1 MNTLAVLAVMK
12 TLEQFVAESAE
23 HGGINLIFESG
34 MHLLVND
41 LEGIVKALRDAGVRF
56 EVVGGVAV
64 NAHIL
69 SMHRSRSFVTRDI
82 DVLIHRNDLER
93 AAKAAEPL
101 GYRARKMMGGYTLIR
116 PEQDLAEAVHL
127 LFVGEKSKSTQP
139 FPHPELHPE
148 LKYLFD
154 IAIPVAPLQDLLHMK
169 LNSLRPKDIIHLET
183 LDDVGLITPAL
194 ESELPLALRDRLKE
208 ARKVIADNRP
218 DVEG

>member
-1 MNTLAVLAVMK
+1 MRTF
-12 TLEQFVAESAE
+12 EQFAADSAE
-23 HGGINLIFESG
+23 HGSINLIFESG

-41 LEGIVKALRDAGVRF
+41 LEEIVTALRDAGVHF

-69 SMHRSRSFVTRDI
+69 SLHRSRSFVTRDI
-82 DVLIHRNDLER
+82 DVLIHRSDLER
-93 AAKAAEPL
+93 VAKAAEPL
-101 GYRARKMMGGYTLIR
+101 GYRAKKMMGGYTLIR

-148 LKYLFD
+148 QKHLFD
-154 IAIPVAPLQDLLHMK
+154 INIPVAPLKDLLHMK

-194 ESELPLALRDRLKE
+194 ERELPPALQDRLKE
-208 ARKVIADNRP
+208 ARKQIAENKP